1 MHLTPE
7 SKSVLDLLLAG
18 DTIQAQSIEF
28 GPNGAQ
34 VEGAQTYQTFDLF
47 GLDALGS

>member
-7 SKSVLDLLLAG
+7 FKSVLDLLLAG
-18 DTIQAQSIEF
+18 DTVQAQSIEF

-34 VEGAQTYQTFDLF
+34 AEGANTYHTFGLF